1 MRIGVPK
8 ETAAGE
14 HRVALV
20 PEVVSKL
27 KAKGLDVV
35 VQSGAGEDALLT
47 DAAYIAAGAEITP
60 DAAKV
65 WGSDVVV
72 TIAPPDPQAIRG
84 LGSGSILIG
93 FLAPLTSPQTTRALA
108 EAKATAF
115 AMEAIPRISRAQA
128 MDALSSQANVAG
140 YRAALLG
147 AEEMGRFYPMLMT
160 AAGTIPPAKVL
171 VLGVGVAGLQ
181 ALATAKRLGAR
192 TTGYDVRPEV
202 AEQVESLGAQWLDL
216 GIEASG
222 EGGYAREL
230 TEQERAQQQQAL
242 TDAIKGFDVV
252 ITTALVPGRPAP
264 RLVTA
269 EAVEGMKPGSVIVD
283 LAGEA
288 GGNCELTE
296 PGQTTVKHDVKIVSP
311 LNLPAGMAE
320 HSSQLFARNVQALL
334 DLFVGED
341 GELQLDFDD
350 EIVKGACIMR
360 DGEIVN
366 PGSESGSGGLM
377 ILASTLTTNLAILV
391 LAGFIGFVVI
401 SKVPNTLHTPLMSG
415 TNAIHGIVLLGGL
428 LVVGASGNGTFN
440 KVILVIAIAFGTIN
454 VVGGFLV
461 TDRMLEMFKSKPK
474 SAGRGR
480 QGKAS
485 RERASAGNVLPA
497 GPELPGRPLHRRLRA
512 VHPGAARALG
522 PDDRGTGQ
530 PHRGRRHDDRSDRHA
545 SEPGRGQLG
554 ADRDR
559 RGARHRR
566 RHPGAHAR

>member
-27 KAKGLDVV
+27 KAKGLEVV
-35 VQSGAGEDALLT
+35 VQDGAGADALLG
-47 DAAYIAAGAEITP
+47 DAAFAEAGAKMTA
-60 DAAKV
+60 DASEV

-72 TIAPPDPQAIRG
+72 TIAPPDPEQIRG

-108 EAKATAF
+108 DAGATAF
-115 AMEAIPRISRAQA
+115 AMEAIPRISRAQS
-128 MDALSSQANVAG
+128 MDALSSQSNVAG
-140 YRAALLG
+140 YKAALLG
-147 AEEMGRFYPMLMT
+147 AENLGRFYPMLMT

-181 ALATAKRLGAR
+181 ALATARRLGAR

-202 AEQVESLGAQWLDL
+202 AEQVQSLGAQWLDL
-216 GIEASG
+216 GLEASG

-230 TEQERAQQQQAL
+230 TEQERARQQQAL

-264 RLVTA
+264 KLVTA

-296 PGQTTVKHDVKIVSP
+296 PGQTVVRHDVKIVSP

-320 HSSQLFARNVQALL
+320 HSSQLFARNVLALL
-334 DLFVGED
+334 ELFVGED
-341 GELQLDFDD
+341 GALELNFDD
-350 EIVKGACIMR
+350 EIVAGACIVR

-366 PGSESGSGGLM
+366 PG
-377 ILASTLTTNLAILV
+377 A
-391 LAGFIGFVVI
+391 
-401 SKVPNTLHTPLMSG
+401 
-415 TNAIHGIVLLGGL
+415 
-428 LVVGASGNGTFN
+428 
-440 KVILVIAIAFGTIN
+440 
-454 VVGGFLV
+454 
-461 TDRMLEMFKSKPK
+461 
-474 SAGRGR
+474 
-480 QGKAS
+480 KA
-485 RERASAGNVLPA
+485 
-497 GPELPGRPLHRRLRA
+497 A
-512 VHPGAARALG
+512 VEAA
-522 PDDRGTGQ
+522 T
-530 PHRGRRHDDRSDRHA
+530 
-545 SEPGRGQLG
+545 
-554 ADRDR
+554 
-559 RGARHRR
+559 
-566 RHPGAHAR
+566 